1 VPAEI
6 QPADPATRR
15 RALLGAAAV
24 AIAGWAAFFVLQDW
38 LRGLAGADPVA
49 TRRALEDA
57 LLWGSWAA
65 CLPVAVL
72 ATWMWLQGQRI
83 VRAGRYPAPGA
94 KVIRDTPVL
103 HGDAARLRGT
113 ALRVLAAIL
122 GLVSAG
128 TLVAVYRLVARLEA

>member
-1 VPAEI
+1 MPEI

-15 RALLGAAAV
+15 RALIGAAAV
-24 AIAGWAAFFVLQDW
+24 ALAGWAAFFVLQDW

-57 LLWGSWAA
+57 MLWGSWAA

-72 ATWMWLQGQRI
+72 ATWLWLQGLRI
-83 VRAGRYPAPGA
+83 SRAGRYPAPGA

-103 HGDAARLRGT
+103 HGDAARLRGLL
-113 ALRVLAAIL
+113 LRVLAFCL
-122 GLVSAG
+122 GLLAVG
-128 TLVAVYRLVARLEA
+128 TLIAVHRLVERLEG